1 MHPAWQ
7 IKIGTGARLAVVES
21 GGSAHPAEPENDGL
35 LQRET
40 KRTASAPSN
49 IIASPYA
56 DGHCFVN
63 YVQILF
69 TKSSRLRY
77 ITLNRPRRGM
87 LLKHLYLM
95 HGTYNDFIKSDCDS
109 TLTGDLRA
117 RI

>member
-1 MHPAWQ
+1 MHPGWQ
-7 IKIGTGARLAVVES
+7 IKIGSGARLAVVDS
-21 GGSAHPAEPENDGL
+21 GGGAHQAEPENVGL

-69 TKSSRLRY
+69 TESSHLRY
-77 ITLNRPRRGM
+77 IALNRLRRGM
-87 LLKHLYLM
+87 LLKIILSNAW
-95 HGTYNDFIKSDCDS
+95 GIFT
-109 TLTGDLRA
+109 TLSNQTVIR
-117 RI
+117 R

>member
-1 MHPAWQ
+1 MHPGWQ
-7 IKIGTGARLAVVES
+7 IKIGSGARLAVVDS
-21 GGSAHPAEPENDGL
+21 GGGAHQAEPENVGL

-69 TKSSRLRY
+69 TESSRLRY
-77 ITLNRPRRGM
+77 IALNRLRRGM
-87 LLKHLYLM
+87 LLKNILSNAW
-95 HGTYNDFIKSDCDS
+95 GIFT
-109 TLTGDLRA
+109 TLSNQTVIR
-117 RI
+117 R